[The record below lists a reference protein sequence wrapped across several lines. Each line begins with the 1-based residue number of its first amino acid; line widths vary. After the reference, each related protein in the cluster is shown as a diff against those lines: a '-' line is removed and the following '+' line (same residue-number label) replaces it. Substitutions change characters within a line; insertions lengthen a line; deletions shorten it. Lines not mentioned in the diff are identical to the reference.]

1 MAPLLDGASHRS
13 QFSILESA
21 GTTPDDCYTIAGRWC
36 ASRAEFLN
44 SV

>member
-21 GTTPDDCYTIAGRWC
+21 GTTPDDCYTDRRPLVRGA
-36 ASRAEFLN
+36 LDL
-44 SV
+44 